1 MPQYL
6 LSFTFQVIPDAI
18 DAKQSPIPQPFTR
31 EARKAQGQLH
41 KFRKNL
47 PVSQPAKGLLSPEND
62 NPCTPLLS
70 SINPWYCQVTWIL
83 FNINTSLAPIIS
95 VVYWSLVHDFTSGDK
110 TNIFSLAG
118 ISNIQVHALNIV
130 VVFIDL
136 MVSAY
141 PVKIVHCIFTMGLG
155 LIYVV
160 FSLIYWAA
168 GGLNPMNGTRA
179 LYPIL
184 NWEKIPGLSCLFLL
198 GVIVIMVLV
207 QCGIYG
213 LYRLRF
219 FMVQRLSS
227 TLESKQK

>member
-1 MPQYL
+1 MC
-6 LSFTFQVIPDAI
+6 FIVQVIPDAI
-18 DAKQSPIPQPFTR
+18 DDNQSPFPQHFPR
-31 EARKAQGQLH
+31 EARKAHRQLH
-41 KFRKNL
+41 IFRKNL
-47 PVSQPAKGLLSPEND
+47 SASQPAKVLLSPEHD

-70 SINPWYCQVTWIL
+70 SRNPWYCQLTWIL
-83 FNINTSLAPIIS
+83 FNINTSLAPIVS

-110 TNIFSLAG
+110 NNLFTVAG
-118 ISNIQVHALNIV
+118 ISNFQVHALNTV
-130 VVFIDL
+130 VVFIDI

-141 PVKIVHCIFTMGLG
+141 PVRIIHCLFTMGLG

-160 FSLIYWAA
+160 FSLIYWTA
-168 GGLNPMNGTRA
+168 GGLNPLDGTRA

-184 NWEKIPGLSCLFLL
+184 NWEKIPGLSCIFLL

-213 LYRLRF
+213 LYRLRL
-219 FMVQRLSS
+219 FMAQRLLS